1 MTLALSEGFRV
12 PQRDKG
18 SHKHIKIYNKTPT
31 THRFFRRFFDA
42 EEDAANEASRT
53 RAISSASR
61 RTARQ
66 TRRDVTTSRAGGR
79 APSKN
84 DDGAPVDDA
93 RGGSVGGAPAPSRA

>member
-1 MTLALSEGFRV
+1 MTPALAEGFRV

-18 SHKHIKIYNKTPT
+18 SQKHTKTYKKT
-31 THRFFRRFFDA
+31 SRHRFFRRFRDDD
-42 EEDAANEASRT
+42 EAAAKAASRT
-53 RAISSASR
+53 RARSSASR

-84 DDGAPVDDA
+84 EDGAPVDDA
-93 RGGSVGGAPAPSRA
+93 RGGSVGGAPAPSFE